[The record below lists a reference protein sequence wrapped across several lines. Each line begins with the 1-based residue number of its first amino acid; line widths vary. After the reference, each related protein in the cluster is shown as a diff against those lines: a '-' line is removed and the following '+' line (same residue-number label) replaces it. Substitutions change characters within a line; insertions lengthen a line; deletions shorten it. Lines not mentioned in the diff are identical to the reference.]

1 MYKDLKT
8 ENIKLKQTIEM
19 MKQEGRKQGQTIE
32 MQGQTIEELK
42 RSIADLRCM
51 LVRHDNYN
59 TPSSQKKG
67 PRWPDA
73 KGEG

>member
-19 MKQEGRKQGQTIE
+19 QGQTIEMQGQTIE

-42 RSIADLRCM
+42 RSVADLRRR

-59 TPSSQKKG
+59 TPPSQKKG
-67 PRWPDA
+67 AGVARR
-73 KGEG
+73 KKE